1 VVVGSGPALL
11 QYLLRWHV
19 VLLGTNRSKKDV
31 RPRTGPL
38 VRSNDG
44 AMESLDRLTL

>member
-1 VVVGSGPALL
+1 MGSDPALL
-11 QYLLRWHV
+11 QYLLHWHV
-19 VLLGTNRSKKDV
+19 VLLETNRSNEDV

-44 AMESLDRLTL
+44 AIESLDRLTL